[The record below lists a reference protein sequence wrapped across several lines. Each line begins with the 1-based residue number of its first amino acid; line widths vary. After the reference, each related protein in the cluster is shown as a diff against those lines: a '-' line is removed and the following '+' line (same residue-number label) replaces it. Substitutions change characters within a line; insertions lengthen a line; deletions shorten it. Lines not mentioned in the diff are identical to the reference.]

1 MVKVGINGFGRIGRC
16 ALRIA
21 VKNPEVEVVAVNARS
36 GIDTYAHL
44 LKYDTLHGTFDEDV
58 RVDGDVIAASSLPAS
73 PNRRKFLGVNWVL
86 MLSLKRRGSS
96 RTVNRSSR
104 IWITGPKRS
113 LSRLRLKAKT

>member
-44 LKYDTLHGTFDEDV
+44 LKYDTLHG
-58 RVDGDVIAASSLPAS
+58 GLYSI
-73 PNRRKFLGVNWVL
+73 W
-86 MLSLKRRGSS
+86 MQ
-96 RTVNRSSR
+96 RSFFVV
-104 IWITGPKRS
+104 RS
-113 LSRLRLKAKT
+113 LMTIGWIIGTSAM